1 MLETNQEQWKLEKYQ
16 LARVIQYAELD
27 IAKYLQHP
35 ENFADFRMV
44 IEWLE
49 GVQQQLADALHLLG
63 ADPIPLLEDDD
74 EQ

>member
-1 MLETNQEQWKLEKYQ
+1 MLENKDLDQATRLVQF
-16 LARVIQYAELD
+16 AELD

-49 GVQQQLADALHLLG
+49 GVQQALTDALEMLG
-63 ADPIPLLEDDD
+63 SNPIPLLESED
-74 EQ
+74 E

>member
-1 MLETNQEQWKLEKYQ
+1 MLENKDLDQATRLVQF
-16 LARVIQYAELD
+16 AELD

-49 GVQQQLADALHLLG
+49 GIQQALTDALELLG
-63 ADPIPLLEDDD
+63 SNPIPLLESDD
-74 EQ
+74 E

>member
-27 IAKYLQHP
+27 IAKYLNRP
-35 ENFADFRMV
+35 EDFMV

-63 ADPIPLLEDDD
+63 SNPIPLLESDD
-74 EQ
+74 E

>member
-1 MLETNQEQWKLEKYQ
+1 MLENKDLDQATRLVQF
-16 LARVIQYAELD
+16 AELD

-63 ADPIPLLEDDD
+63 SNPIPLLEEDDD

>member
-27 IAKYLQHP
+27 IAKYLNRP
-35 ENFADFRMV
+35 EDFMV

-49 GVQQQLADALHLLG
+49 GVQQQLADALHLL
-63 ADPIPLLEDDD
+63 DSNPIPLLENDD

>member
-27 IAKYLQHP
+27 IAKYLQRP
-35 ENFADFRMV
+35 EDFMV

-49 GVQQQLADALHLLG
+49 GVQQALTDALHLLG
-63 ADPIPLLEDDD
+63 SDPIPLLE
-74 EQ
+74 EGE

>member
-1 MLETNQEQWKLEKYQ
+1 MLDKDLDQATRLVQF
-16 LARVIQYAELD
+16 AELD

-49 GVQQQLADALHLLG
+49 GIQQALTDALELLG
-63 ADPIPLLEDDD
+63 SNPIPLLESDD
-74 EQ
+74 E

>member
-1 MLETNQEQWKLEKYQ
+1 MLDKDLDQATRLVQF
-16 LARVIQYAELD
+16 AELD

-49 GVQQQLADALHLLG
+49 GVQQALTDALEMLG
-63 ADPIPLLEDDD
+63 SNPIPLLESDD
-74 EQ
+74 E

>member
-27 IAKYLQHP
+27 IAKYLQRP
-35 ENFADFRMV
+35 EDFMV

-49 GVQQQLADALHLLG
+49 GVQQQLTEALELL
-63 ADPIPLLEDDD
+63 DSNPIPLLESED
-74 EQ
+74 E

>member
-27 IAKYLQHP
+27 IAKYLNRP
-35 ENFADFRMV
+35 EDFMV

-49 GVQQQLADALHLLG
+49 GVQQQLADALHLL
-63 ADPIPLLEDDD
+63 DSNPIPLLESDD